1 MTVEATSTFPSSGET
16 AKTALRSMLPPD
28 LHHRPSQ
35 RLLFPEVEPPRREA
49 PPVRWPRVFPS
60 L

>member
-1 MTVEATSTFPSSGET
+1 MTVEANSTFPSSGET

-28 LHHRPSQ
+28 LSRKPSQ
-35 RLLFPEVEPPRREA
+35 RLVFPEVEPPTQVAR
-49 PPVRWPRVFPS
+49 PIRWPRVFPS

>member
-1 MTVEATSTFPSSGET
+1 MTVETNSTFPSSGET
-16 AKTALRSMLPPD
+16 AKTALWSMLPPD
-28 LHHRPSQ
+28 RSYTPSQ
-35 RLLFPEVEPPRREA
+35 RLVFSEAEPPPQEA

>member
-1 MTVEATSTFPSSGET
+1 MTVETNTTFPSSGET
-16 AKTALRSMLPPD
+16 AKPALRSMLLPD
-28 LHHRPSQ
+28 LSHAPSQ
-35 RLLFPEVEPPRREA
+35 RLVFPEAEPPPQEV